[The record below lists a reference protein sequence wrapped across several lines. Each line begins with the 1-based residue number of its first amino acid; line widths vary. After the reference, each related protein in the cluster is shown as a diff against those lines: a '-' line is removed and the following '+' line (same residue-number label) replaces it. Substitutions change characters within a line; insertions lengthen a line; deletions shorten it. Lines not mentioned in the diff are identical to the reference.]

1 MAELVGIGPAADEPF
16 VLDEAPAPTP
26 EVETLPEEGEAPD
39 PAGARAP
46 PDGRGG
52 LSLRNTGGGTLRT
65 RAAGDVREE
74 HYEELHF
81 HRLTGGDMRAIAAAE
96 PGSRG
101 VVAIARS
108 ARVREGLMQR
118 LYDRMDGA
126 DAIAASQVVAHFLGT
141 GQTTGR

>member
-1 MAELVGIGPAADEPF
+1 VGIGPAADEPF

-26 EVETLPEEGEAPD
+26 EVETLPEEGEAPL
-39 PAGARAP
+39 PQGALAQA
-46 PDGRGG
+46 DG
-52 LSLRNTGGGTLRT
+52 SVILRLRYPVVLKYKQG
-65 RAAGDVREE
+65 AAGDVREE

-81 HRLTGGDMRAIAAAE
+81 HRLTGGDMRAVASAE
-96 PGSRG
+96 AGSRG